1 MIFWLAS
8 YPKSGNTLLRSILGS
23 YFFSQDGDFNFNNL
37 YKISQFPTQNQ
48 FTKLGIDIN
57 NDEEVFKNFI
67 KAQELLNFENRNLK
81 FFKTHSSLCKMH
93 GCNFTNLRNSLGVI
107 YIVRDPRNVVS
118 SFAYHYSL
126 NTDRATDTM
135 IDKMNFQIK
144 NNGTCTSFLG
154 SWDFSYNSWKK
165 FNEKGRYLLVKYEDL
180 VNRKKT
186 TLIKVFKFLKEL
198 GVLKNDLD
206 MVKLNKVI
214 KSTEFE
220 QMKKLEKKK
229 TFHESIVDDKTGIRK
244 DFFNLG
250 PKNVWQK
257 NLDENNRLKI
267 EKAFEKEMKE
277 LNYL

>member
-93 GCNFTNLRNSLGVI
+93 GCNFTNLSNSLAVI

-126 NTDRATDTM
+126 NICLLYTSPSPRDR
-135 IDKMNFQIK
+135 
-144 NNGTCTSFLG
+144 
-154 SWDFSYNSWKK
+154 
-165 FNEKGRYLLVKYEDL
+165 
-180 VNRKKT
+180 
-186 TLIKVFKFLKEL
+186 
-198 GVLKNDLD
+198 
-206 MVKLNKVI
+206 
-214 KSTEFE
+214 
-220 QMKKLEKKK
+220 
-229 TFHESIVDDKTGIRK
+229 
-244 DFFNLG
+244 
-250 PKNVWQK
+250 
-257 NLDENNRLKI
+257 
-267 EKAFEKEMKE
+267 
-277 LNYL
+277 